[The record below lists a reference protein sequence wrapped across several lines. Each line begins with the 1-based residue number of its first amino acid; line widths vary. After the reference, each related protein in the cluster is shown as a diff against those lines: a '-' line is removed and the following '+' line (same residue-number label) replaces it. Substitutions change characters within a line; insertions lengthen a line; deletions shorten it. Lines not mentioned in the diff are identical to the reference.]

1 MENNK
6 TRFTIT
12 MENDLL
18 KRIDDYR
25 FNNRMP
31 NRTAAVIKLMEMSLD
46 ALEQET
52 KESMN
57 NACCLQCPLI
67 HMKKTIEKQSIT

>member
-12 MENDLL
+12 VDNDLL

-31 NRTAAVIKLMEMSLD
+31 NRTVAVIKLIEMGLEV
-46 ALEQET
+46 LEQES
-52 KESMN
+52 KEAS
-57 NACCLQCPLI
+57 
-67 HMKKTIEKQSIT
+67 E